1 MTARY
6 VQRLHERIRLLEEQ
20 LSSKRVEEG
29 SETAPS
35 PVRRIPVFQD
45 GNSTPNSRRSTL
57 QIGRM
62 IAPTLEGNGDVE
74 SAVSTPNYLSGNI
87 EPLARGILNR
97 SRSDDNTRY
106 EWNEGG
112 DERDSGTDAM
122 GTGFKG
128 NGHSGFFGNS
138 TPKPIIHG
146 RWVLN
151 FVLR

>member
-6 VQRLHERIRLLEEQ
+6 VQRLHERIRLLEDQ

-45 GNSTPNSRRSTL
+45 SGNSTPNSRRSTL

-62 IAPTLEGNGDVE
+62 IAPSLEGIGDVE
-74 SAVSTPNYLSGNI
+74 SAVSTPNYRSGNI
-87 EPLARGILNR
+87 EPLARGTLNR
-97 SRSDDNTRY
+97 SRSDDNARY

-112 DERDSGTDAM
+112 DERDSG
-122 GTGFKG
+122 
-128 NGHSGFFGNS
+128 
-138 TPKPIIHG
+138 
-146 RWVLN
+146 
-151 FVLR
+151 

>member
-29 SETAPS
+29 SETASS

-62 IAPTLEGNGDVE
+62 IAPTLEGIGDVE
-74 SAVSTPNYLSGNI
+74 SAVSTPNYRSWNI

-97 SRSDDNTRY
+97 SLSDDNTRY

-128 NGHSGFFGNS
+128 NGHSGFFGKS
-138 TPKPIIHG
+138 TPNPIIHG

-151 FVLR
+151 FVIR